1 MCMRSSPLKKIR
13 KEWQKIRKENLFY
26 VEVKTIK
33 CNYKDWRVQG
43 FKNSSNETYFQSK
56 KAPMNHCKSQNTV
69 NA

>member
-1 MCMRSSPLKKIR
+1 MTKNKKR
-13 KEWQKIRKENLFY
+13 KFN